1 MGLIQC
7 FEMKNS
13 DLDIEYLSFV
23 ILLYLQLAN
32 DTRGYVLQWFF
43 YGCESVLE
51 SETLLYICLWLTL
64 YLIRSSDGTSKS
76 SPSMFQGYVP
86 SEEMMGTV
94 FESHSS
100 FSSET
105 SSAQLPWE
113 RGRSFTA
120 FTVCVSIN
128 ENPNC
133 RGIKDNLSLNV
144 FGNYQTLRG
153 KIYIS
158 YIKYIKDE
166 CIRL

>member
-1 MGLIQC
+1 M
-7 FEMKNS
+7 
-13 DLDIEYLSFV
+13 
-23 ILLYLQLAN
+23 ILLYLQLAK
-32 DTRGYVLQWFF
+32 DTQGYVLQWFY
-43 YGCESVLE
+43 YGYESVLE
-51 SETLLYICLWLTL
+51 SETVLYICLWLT
-64 YLIRSSDGTSKS
+64 YLIRSSDGTSKK

-86 SEEMMGTV
+86 SEEMMGSV

-133 RGIKDNLSLNV
+133 RGIKKNQSFNV

-153 KIYIS
+153 KKYIS

-166 CIRL
+166 CIRF

>member
-7 FEMKNS
+7 FEMENS
-13 DLDIEYLSFV
+13 DLDIEYLSFM
-23 ILLYLQLAN
+23 ILLYLQLAK
-32 DTRGYVLQWFF
+32 DTWGYVLQWVRLWV
-43 YGCESVLE
+43 SVE
-51 SETLLYICLWLTL
+51 SETLLYICLWLTF

-120 FTVCVSIN
+120 FMVCVSIN

-144 FGNYQTLRG
+144 FGNYQTLREKNIHIIY
-153 KIYIS
+153 KIYQ
-158 YIKYIKDE
+158 
-166 CIRL
+166 RWVF

>member
-1 MGLIQC
+1 M
-7 FEMKNS
+7 
-13 DLDIEYLSFV
+13 
-23 ILLYLQLAN
+23 ILLYLQLAK
-32 DTRGYVLQWFF
+32 DTQGYVLQWFY
-43 YGCESVLE
+43 YGYESVLE
-51 SETLLYICLWLTL
+51 SETLKSQSSNGLLLYICLWLTF
-64 YLIRSSDGTSKS
+64 YLIRSSDGTSKR

-86 SEEMMGTV
+86 SEEMMGMV

-133 RGIKDNLSLNV
+133 KGIKDNLSYNV
-144 FGNYQTLRG
+144 FGNYQTLREKKIHIIY
-153 KIYIS
+153 KIYQRWV
-158 YIKYIKDE
+158 Y
-166 CIRL
+166 